1 MQRLASSTFSMVTNA
16 KPRDSFVRG
25 SITTRQSLTF
35 PSLLK
40 NFSRSVSCVRVDSP
54 VTYRLFPG
62 FLTSSLSLLLERLL
76 FLDLDLDLDL
86 PRLFGGGDLETLRL
100 LGGGDLEMV
109 RTPLGGK
116 GGGGGRGGDL
126 EAARLLG
133 GGDLEPLSLSAG
145 GVIERAVYLTSLEC
159 DMSLLSPG

>member
-1 MQRLASSTFSMVTNA
+1 MTHKHGLMVRINI
-16 KPRDSFVRG
+16 KPM
-25 SITTRQSLTF
+25 T
-35 PSLLK
+35 
-40 NFSRSVSCVRVDSP
+40 C
-54 VTYRLFPG
+54 
-62 FLTSSLSLLLERLL
+62 LERLL

-145 GVIERAVYLTSLEC
+145 GVIERAVYLETKAGFL
-159 DMSLLSPG
+159 PFF

>member
-1 MQRLASSTFSMVTNA
+1 ML
-16 KPRDSFVRG
+16 
-25 SITTRQSLTF
+25 
-35 PSLLK
+35 
-40 NFSRSVSCVRVDSP
+40 
-54 VTYRLFPG
+54 PG

-100 LGGGDLEMV
+100 VLVGGGDLEMV

-145 GVIERAVYLTSLEC
+145 GVMERAVYLTWLEC
-159 DMSLLSPG
+159 DMSRSRSRG